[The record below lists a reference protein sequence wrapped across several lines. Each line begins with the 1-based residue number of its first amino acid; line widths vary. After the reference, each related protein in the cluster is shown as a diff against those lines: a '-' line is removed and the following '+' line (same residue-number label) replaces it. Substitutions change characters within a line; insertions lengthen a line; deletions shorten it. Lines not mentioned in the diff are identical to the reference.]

1 MIILLHDYGTGSVET
16 LAKGVRAAVAELG
29 KPSGARH

>member
-1 MIILLHDYGTGSVET
+1 MIIFLHEYGTGAVET

-29 KPSGARH
+29 KPSGAHH